1 MLSPFNLRKFSASS
15 FYPGRGDNT
24 HALARLDH
32 GNYTFH
38 APTVDDDGAV
48 SDDDSADDNQAV
60 ELALKYPNKFSE
72 SVAIEV
78 SRQRSSTHHN

>member
-15 FYPGRGDNT
+15 FYPGYGDNT
-24 HALARLDH
+24 HVLAHLDH

-38 APTVDDDGAV
+38 NPEVDDDGAA
-48 SDDDSADDNQAV
+48 SDDDSVDDTQAV

-78 SRQRSSTHHN
+78 SRQCSSTHPN